1 MTRKFGDM
9 EIRTLTDDVVV
20 LSPPRSA
27 DVDAITEACRDPLI
41 ARWTTVPSPY
51 TRPDARH
58 FVEDIVPA
66 KWENGFPDWAIRSA
80 ADGVLC
86 GMVGFVPRESAD
98 PEIGYWIAPAVRRR
112 SLATAAVR
120 LACGFAFAPDG
131 LNVRRVAWRAFV
143 GNRAS
148 AAVARRVGFRYEGI
162 VRNGLVQRGVPRD
175 VWVAGLSADDPP
187 GPVDGWPL

>member
-1 MTRKFGDM
+1 M
-9 EIRTLTDDVVV
+9 EVRTLTDGAVV
-20 LSPPRSA
+20 LSPPGPA

-51 TRPDARH
+51 TRADALH
-58 FVEDIVPA
+58 FVEDVVPA
-66 KWENGFPDWAIRSA
+66 GWTQGRPDWAVRTA

-86 GMVGFVPRESAD
+86 GMVGFVP
-98 PEIGYWIAPAVRRR
+98 
-112 SLATAAVR
+112 
-120 LACGFAFAPDG
+120 
-131 LNVRRVAWRAFV
+131 RVAWRAFV

-162 VRNGLVQRGVPRD
+162 ARNGLLQRGVPRD

-187 GPVDGWPL
+187 GHVDGWPL